1 MLHRFLFW
9 IRDGWAACR
18 RPTVFGSDSGSG
30 VGVETIRG
38 SSGPGEPSEREIE
51 KAMIEFLRAPYP
63 WERSA
68 RVGELVL
75 IAVVL
80 VIVVAATA
88 ALIACGAAPESTVEL
103 IAAAVVA
110 GEILERL
117 TLRDRKV
124 VR

>member
-1 MLHRFLFW
+1 MLHRFLFG

-30 VGVETIRG
+30 VGVETSRG

-51 KAMIEFLRAPYP
+51 KAMIELLRAPYP

-68 RVGELVL
+68 RVGEVVL

-80 VIVVAATA
+80 MIVVAASA
-88 ALIACGAAPESTVEL
+88 ALIACGVDPGSTVEL
-103 IAAAVVA
+103 IAAALVA

-117 TLRDRKV
+117 PRRDRRV
-124 VR
+124 LR